1 METQGNI
8 RPQNS
13 AHQKVGIHS
22 QRDIALHDN
31 PRDVVVELV

>member
-1 METQGNI
+1 METQGHI

-31 PRDVVVELV
+31 PDDVLVEVG